1 MRMVIGAR
9 TRTLAAFFLLTL
21 AAAGCGSNQASS
33 SPASTI
39 AASSGSPGA
48 ISSPDASAGSGSS
61 AQPSAGSGSSAQPS
75 ASGST
80 GTSGGTGTGG
90 TATTGST
97 GATGGA
103 ATTLEQDFES
113 VVSEVSPSVVLIE
126 TDQGLGSGI
135 VLDDK
140 GDVVTNAHVVAD
152 ASQFQVVTATG
163 ERLKGTLVGSFPGND
178 IAVVKATGGTLKPA
192 TFADSDKLTVGQI
205 VLAIGNP
212 LGLQSSVT
220 DGIISAVGRT
230 VNEEN
235 GVALPGVIQ
244 TSAAINPGNSGGAL
258 VDLNG
263 DVVGIP
269 TLTAS
274 DPQIGGAASGIGF
287 AIPSNIAKDIGTQL
301 AENGK
306 VVNSHR
312 AYLGVRLANVEG
324 ADGAYVYSVDKGG
337 PADKGGIT
345 ADVLI
350 TELDGKPTPDQ
361 PTLATVLAGLQ
372 PGQQVDVKIERRDG
386 STETKQVTLGE
397 LPG

>member
-1 MRMVIGAR
+1 V
-9 TRTLAAFFLLTL
+9 
-21 AAAGCGSNQASS
+21 
-33 SPASTI
+33 
-39 AASSGSPGA
+39 
-48 ISSPDASAGSGSS
+48 
-61 AQPSAGSGSSAQPS
+61 
-75 ASGST
+75 
-80 GTSGGTGTGG
+80 
-90 TATTGST
+90 
-97 GATGGA
+97 
-103 ATTLEQDFES
+103 TLEQDFET
-113 VVSEVSPSVVLIE
+113 VVSEVSPSVVLIQ
-126 TDQGLGSGI
+126 TDQGLGSGV
-135 VLDDK
+135 VLDEQ

-152 ASQFQVVTATG
+152 ANQFQVVTATG
-163 ERLKGTLVGSFPGND
+163 QRLKATLVGSFPGND
-178 IAVVKATGGTLKPA
+178 IAVVRATGGTLKPA
-192 TFADSDKLTVGQI
+192 TFANSDALTVGQI

-220 DGIISAVGRT
+220 EGIVSAVGRT

-258 VDLNG
+258 VDLTG
-263 DVVGIP
+263 AVVGIP

-274 DPQIGGAASGIGF
+274 DPQIGGAANGIGF

-301 AENGK
+301 AQNGK

-345 ADVLI
+345 AEVLI
-350 TELDGKPTPDQ
+350 TQLDGQPTPDQ

-372 PGQQVDVKIERRDG
+372 PGQQVEVKIEKQDG
-386 STETKQVTLGE
+386 STDTKQVTLGE

>member
-1 MRMVIGAR
+1 MLMATR
-9 TRTLAAFFLLTL
+9 TRTIGGFVLLL
-21 AAAGCGSNQASS
+21 IAAAACGSSNGSPSAGAPGGAGAASPAATTAAGAGASS
-33 SPASTI
+33 SPG
-39 AASSGSPGA
+39 AAT
-48 ISSPDASAGSGSS
+48 GSGSS
-61 AQPSAGSGSSAQPS
+61 ESPGASDAGGAGASGGASPDAGSS
-75 ASGST
+75 
-80 GTSGGTGTGG
+80 SGGTSSGP
-90 TATTGST
+90 
-97 GATGGA
+97 A
-103 ATTLEQDFES
+103 AAANLEQGFET
-113 VVSEVSPSVVLIE
+113 VVRDVGPSVVLIE
-126 TDQGLGSGI
+126 TDQGLGSGV
-135 VLDDK
+135 VLDDR
-140 GDVVTNAHVVAD
+140 GDVVTNAHVVEGAN
-152 ASQFQVVTATG
+152 QFQVVTATG
-163 ERLKGTLVGSFPGND
+163 ERLKATLVGSFPSND
-178 IAVVKATGGTLKPA
+178 IAVVRATGGTLKPA

-220 DGIISAVGRT
+220 EGIVSALGRT

-258 VDLNG
+258 VDLSG

-274 DPQIGGAASGIGF
+274 DPQIGGAANGIGF

-312 AYLGVRLANVEG
+312 AYLGVRLASVEG
-324 ADGAYVYSVDKGG
+324 TDGAYVYSVDKGG
-337 PADKGGIT
+337 PADQAGIP

-350 TELDGKPTPDQ
+350 TELAGTPTPDQ
-361 PTLATVLAGLQ
+361 PTLASVLAGLE
-372 PGQQVDVKIERRDG
+372 PGKTVDVKIQRQDG
-386 STETKQVTLGE
+386 STETRQVTLGE